1 MMIKVMLA
9 DDHLL
14 LREGIKRV
22 LKSEG
27 DIEVIAE
34 TGDPF
39 SVINLIQKT
48 NPDILLLD
56 LNFPGKSGMDVLKD
70 IKSMKLDVKVLVLS
84 MYPEERF
91 AVRSMKDGASGY
103 LTKETASDVLIT
115 AIRKIY
121 AGGKFISSQLAEILV
136 NDLTGSNGKQK
147 HELLS
152 DRELQVFM
160 GIASGKSQTEIG
172 SELNLSAST
181 VNTYRTRVLE
191 KLGLKTNAEIIYYAI
206 QNKLVD

>member
-1 MMIKVMLA
+1 M
-9 DDHLL
+9 
-14 LREGIKRV
+14 
-22 LKSEG
+22 
-27 DIEVIAE
+27 IAE

-39 SVINLIQKT
+39 TVINLLQQ
-48 NPDILLLD
+48 NLPDIILLD
-56 LNFPGKSGMDVLKD
+56 LNFPGKSGMDILKE
-70 IKSMKLDVKVLVLS
+70 IKAMKIDVKILVLS

-91 AVRSMKDGASGY
+91 AVRAMKDGASGY

-136 NDLTGSNGKQK
+136 NDLTKTEGKQK
-147 HELLS
+147 HDLLS

-172 SELNLSAST
+172 AELNLSSST
-181 VNTYRTRVLE
+181 VNTYRARVLE
-191 KLGLKTNAEIIYYAI
+191 KLDLKTNAEIIYYAI

>member
-1 MMIKVMLA
+1 MIKVMLA

-39 SVINLIQKT
+39 SVINLIQKS
-48 NPDILLLD
+48 NPDIILLD
-56 LNFPGKSGMDVLKD
+56 LNFPGKSGMDILKE
-70 IKSMKLDVKVLVLS
+70 IKAMKLDVKVLVLS

-91 AVRSMKDGASGY
+91 AVRSIKDGASGY

-136 NDLTGSNGKQK
+136 NDLTAANGKQR

-160 GIASGKSQTEIG
+160 GISSGKSQTEIG
-172 SELNLSAST
+172 AELNLSAST

>member
-1 MMIKVMLA
+1 MIKVMLA

-22 LKSEG
+22 LKSES

-39 SVINLIQKT
+39 SVISMIQKSK
-48 NPDILLLD
+48 PDIILLD
-56 LNFPGKSGMDVLKD
+56 LNFPGKSGMDVLKE
-70 IKSMKLDVKVLVLS
+70 IKAMKLDVKVLILS

-91 AVRSMKDGASGY
+91 AVRSMKDGAAGY
-103 LTKETASDVLIT
+103 LTKETASEVLIT

-121 AGGKFISSQLAEILV
+121 AGGKFVSSQLAEILV
-136 NDLTGSNGKQK
+136 NDLTGSNGKQR

-152 DRELQVFM
+152 DRELQVFI
-160 GIASGKSQTEIG
+160 GIASGKSQIEIG